1 MFTEEIKVRFYETDA
16 LGHVN
21 NTVIPA
27 WFETGRLPVFDLFT
41 GQTDNPYEVSL
52 IVANLNVDFVR
63 PVYFGQAVTLKT
75 YVARIGNSSFD
86 IGSEVWQAGQLC
98 AKGTTILV
106 NYDHKNERSVPISD
120 AIKAQLIALAHPQH
134 PIESA

>member
-1 MFTEEIKVRFYETDA
+1 MYTEDIKVRFYETDA

-27 WFETGRLPVFDLFT
+27 WFETGRLPVFELFT
-41 GQTDNPYEVSL
+41 EQGNPYEISL

-63 PVYFGQAVTLKT
+63 PVYFGHTVTLKT
-75 YVARIGNSSFD
+75 YISRIGNSSFD
-86 IGSEVWQAGQLC
+86 VGSEVWQQGELC

-106 NYDHKNERSVPISD
+106 NYDYKNERSV
-120 AIKAQLIALAHPQH
+120 AIAQSIRDKLVGHAHPEQ
-134 PIESA
+134 PLA

>member
-1 MFTEEIKVRFYETDA
+1 MYTEDIKVRFYETDA

-27 WFETGRLPVFDLFT
+27 WFETGRLPVFELFT
-41 GQTDNPYEVSL
+41 EQGNPYEISL

-63 PVYFGQAVTLKT
+63 PVYFGHTVTLKT
-75 YVARIGNSSFD
+75 YISRIGKSSFD
-86 IGSEVWQAGQLC
+86 VGSEVWQQGELC

-106 NYDHKNERSVPISD
+106 NYDYKNEGSV
-120 AIKAQLIALAHPQH
+120 AIAQSIRDKLIAHAHPDK
-134 PIESA
+134 PLA

>member
-1 MFTEEIKVRFYETDA
+1 MYVEELKVRFYETDA

-27 WFETGRLPVFDLFT
+27 WFETGRLPVFELFNEQ
-41 GQTDNPYEVSL
+41 GNPYEISL

-63 PVYFGQAVTLKT
+63 PVYFGFAVTIKT
-75 YVARIGNSSFD
+75 YIARLGKSSFD
-86 IGSEVWQAGQLC
+86 IGSEVWQKGELC

-106 NYDHKNERSVPISD
+106 NYDHKNERSVPVPDSIRAKLLQHS
-120 AIKAQLIALAHPQH
+120 HPDH
-134 PIESA
+134 PLT